1 MKMTQ
6 KISIIF
12 FILNII
18 YGQNDFHSWSNVN
31 LEFKIIPKLK
41 FKLKQSLRFKSNFS
55 EFNQTFSELSL
66 AYQLNDIFKISV
78 PYRYAIFKE
87 KTKHRVS
94 ISGSYKLDKYP
105 ISYKYRFKL
114 QNTKQTNKDIE
125 YVLRNKF
132 LLSYKINKKYR
143 PFISFEYLNPYESEI
158 LKAEEYRFSIG
169 SQINFK
175 NKKSC
180 KIYYLFK
187 REDLLKNEPE
197 NVNVI
202 CFDYNFGF

>member
-18 YGQNDFHSWSNVN
+18 YGQNDFHSWSSVN
-31 LEFKIIPKLK
+31 LELKIVPKLK
-41 FKLKQSLRFKSNFS
+41 LKLEQSLRFKSNFS
-55 EFNQTFSELSL
+55 EFNQTFSEFSL

-78 PYRYAIFKE
+78 PYRYAIYKE
-87 KTKHRVS
+87 KTKHRLS
-94 ISGSYKLDKYP
+94 ISSSSKLDKSAL
-105 ISYKYRFKL
+105 SYKYRFKF
-114 QNTKQTNKDIE
+114 QSIKQTDKDIE
-125 YVLRNKF
+125 YVLRNKVLF
-132 LLSYKINKKYR
+132 SYKINKKYR
-143 PFISFEYLNPYESEI
+143 PFIFFEYLNPYESEI
-158 LKAEEYRFSIG
+158 LKVDEYRFSIG
-169 SQINFK
+169 SQINLK